1 MTDAERIAQID
12 GILAAGIRRTTIG
25 DRTIEYDLDALRKE
39 RADLLGKT
47 RAVSS
52 YKKVIMTNV

>member
-39 RADLLGKT
+39 RADLIAKT
-47 RAVSS
+47 RGVSAFH
-52 YKKVIMTNV
+52 KVTMKHV